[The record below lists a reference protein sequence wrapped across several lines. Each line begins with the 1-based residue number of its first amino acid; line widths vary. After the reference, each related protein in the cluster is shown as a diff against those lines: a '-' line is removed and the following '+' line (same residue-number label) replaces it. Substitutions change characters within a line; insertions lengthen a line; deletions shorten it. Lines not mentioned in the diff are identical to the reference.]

1 MLFLRRYWPPL
12 FFISRSSSFSVIHV
26 NVDIKMNLK
35 ERIGLVVFFFSLKV
49 WVVIS
54 LRTADSFPFVAPL
67 RSQARWLCDLPP
79 KCAGTW
85 NAKFQSG
92 LHEGM
97 DVGTYSVRKILLKP
111 KFLGCTGC
119 DPFNQNSDR
128 WRPGKVDPL
137 KGWTSF
143 IETFPVGLNRSIEFW
158 TETSWNLGW
167 IDGAQ
172 DNKIFLPRCA
182 PLRPLRAREGSAI

>member
-1 MLFLRRYWPPL
+1 MLFLRRYWSPL

-26 NVDIKMNLK
+26 NVEIKMTLK
-35 ERIGLVVFFFSLKV
+35 ERIGLVVFLFCLKV

-54 LRTADSFPFVAPL
+54 LRTADAFPVVAPL

-79 KCAGTW
+79 KCEGTW

-111 KFLGCTGC
+111 TFLGFTGC

-128 WRPGKVDPL
+128 SDREKWTTSKGGPVLSKLFRLDWTDPL
-137 KGWTSF
+137 SF
-143 IETFPVGLNRSIEFW
+143 GP
-158 TETSWNLGW
+158 
-167 IDGAQ
+167 
-172 DNKIFLPRCA
+172 KLP
-182 PLRPLRAREGSAI
+182 EI

>member
-1 MLFLRRYWPPL
+1 MLFLRRYWSPL

-35 ERIGLVVFFFSLKV
+35 ERTGLVVVVFFSLKV
-49 WVVIS
+49 RVVIS
-54 LRTADSFPFVAPL
+54 LRTADAFPVVAPL

-97 DVGTYSVRKILLKP
+97 DVGTYSVWTILLKP

-119 DPFNQNSDR
+119 DPFNQNSDLSDR
-128 WRPGKVDPL
+128 EKWTTSKGGPVKSKLFRLDWTGPL
-137 KGWTSF
+137 SF
-143 IETFPVGLNRSIEFW
+143 GPKFPEI
-158 TETSWNLGW
+158 
-167 IDGAQ
+167 
-172 DNKIFLPRCA
+172 
-182 PLRPLRAREGSAI
+182 

>member
-128 WRPGKVDPL
+128 SDREKWTTSKGGPVLSKLFRLDWTDPL
-137 KGWTSF
+137 SF
-143 IETFPVGLNRSIEFW
+143 GP
-158 TETSWNLGW
+158 
-167 IDGAQ
+167 
-172 DNKIFLPRCA
+172 KLP
-182 PLRPLRAREGSAI
+182 EI